1 MKYTGTKQVFSS
13 ELSIC
18 ETRGGRVN
26 EGQCRAL
33 RKSATVQKLKPE
45 DFNFYDNVGNFLLLD
60 AGADGRG
67 VARPYFVQGRYFM
80 RKFKDR
86 VRRGPLTRP
95 STTTSNGIFQFLAGV
110 FFVFVIS
117 ILIFCMVICIHIVVN
132 IGGIQ
137 ECQR

>member
-1 MKYTGTKQVFSS
+1 MRGQ
-13 ELSIC
+13 
-18 ETRGGRVN
+18 GGRVN

-45 DFNFYDNVGNFLLLD
+45 DFNFYDNVSNFLLLD

-95 STTTSNGIFQFLAGV
+95 STLATVGGRCLLFTDMEELSSSSAQRAASTS
-110 FFVFVIS
+110 
-117 ILIFCMVICIHIVVN
+117 
-132 IGGIQ
+132 
-137 ECQR
+137 